1 MINQDTCSHDWRDS
15 YSIGVAGT
23 LIQSLECE
31 KCGLRSYSVQ
41 KEEVSASPKTYS
53 SPPPDDV

>member
-23 LIQSLECE
+23 LIQALECE
-31 KCGLRSYSVQ
+31 MCGLRSYQ
-41 KEEVSASPKTYS
+41 KEGVSAPPKTYS